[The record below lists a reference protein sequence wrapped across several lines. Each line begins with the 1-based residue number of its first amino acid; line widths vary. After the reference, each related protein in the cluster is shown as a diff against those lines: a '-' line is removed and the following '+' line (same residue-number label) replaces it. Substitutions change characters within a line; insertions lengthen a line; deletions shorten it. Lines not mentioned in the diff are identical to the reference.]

1 MTAPLGYTTDAP
13 LPSPGVPS
21 DRALYAIRELVR
33 ACLPQLALLGLWDYR
48 IDSVVS
54 QSIVMASPVDPSLG
68 LPGAVRVTL
77 TPSILGEQVTPS
89 LGSRLVLAFL
99 DGNASKPLAIAGDPD
114 ARPTLAAI
122 LGPGAASAR
131 VGDAV
136 GCGTVTA
143 TSPSGNVTFTYTPQG
158 ATGPS
163 APSLTLSV
171 AGVITTGSTK
181 VTVG

>member
-89 LGSRLVLAFL
+89 VGSRLVLAFL
-99 DGNASKPLAIAGDPD
+99 DGNASKPMAIAGDPD
-114 ARPTLAAI
+114 ARPTLATI

-131 VGDAV
+131 LGDEVDCGVLTAKVGTTPV
-136 GCGTVTA
+136 E
-143 TSPSGNVTFTYTPQG
+143 FTYTDGQG
-158 ATGPS
+158 NTFIAVQSITILGE
-163 APSLTLSV
+163 
-171 AGVITTGSTK
+171 ITTGSAK